1 MYQGIPPVFPPV
13 HTLPSVS
20 VRSVQASIPYR
31 KFRYARYSPPYPT
44 ENLGIHRKSRYSKKN
59 TESSVGVPVRPPYP
73 TENLGTLGIDLH
85 TLPKISVRSVQPSY
99 PTEHLGI
106 RRENTEISVGVSV
119 QPPYLTENLGTLG
132 TALHTLPKI
141 SVRSVQPSIPYRA
154 YPYRTEHTL
163 CLCVCMLSHLFWTSQ
178 TCGRT
183 SRGHTGG
190 RSHRIPPP
198 FFCSTSVFFH

>member
-1 MYQGIPPVFPPV
+1 MPKI
-13 HTLPSVS
+13 S
-20 VRSVQASIPYR
+20 VRSVQPSIPY
-31 KFRYARYSPPYPT
+31 
-44 ENLGIHRKSRYSKKN
+44 RKSRYSKKN

-163 CLCVCMLSHLFWTSQ
+163 AKFDFTVDEGKEWLNP
-178 TCGRT
+178 
-183 SRGHTGG
+183 SRDKNQGT
-190 RSHRIPPP
+190 HRRRK
-198 FFCSTSVFFH
+198 VD